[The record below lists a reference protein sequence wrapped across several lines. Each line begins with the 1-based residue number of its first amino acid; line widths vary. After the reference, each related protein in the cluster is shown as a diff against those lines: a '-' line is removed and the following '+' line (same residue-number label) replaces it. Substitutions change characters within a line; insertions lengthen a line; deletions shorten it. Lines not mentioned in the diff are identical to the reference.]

1 MNIGGSNSMTQK
13 FVEVDDQQVRPGGTV
28 TLPRD
33 SFAAR
38 LQLGDRM
45 RFERAIDG
53 RVEMLEGMVVDLDE
67 EKVEI
72 DLPVHQ
78 RHLV

>member
-1 MNIGGSNSMTQK
+1 MSEN
-13 FVEVDDQQVRPGGTV
+13 FVEIPDQHVRPGGTV
-28 TLPRD
+28 RLPRD

-53 RVEMLEGMVVDLDE
+53 RIEILEGMVVDLDE

-72 DLPVHQ
+72 DLPIRQ
-78 RHLV
+78 RHLG

>member
-1 MNIGGSNSMTQK
+1 LSGSDPMAEN
-13 FVEVDDQQVRPGGTV
+13 FVEIPDQYVRPGGTV
-28 TLPRD
+28 RLPRD
-33 SFAAR
+33 SFAAQ

-53 RVEMLEGMVVDLDE
+53 RIEILEGMVVDLDE

-72 DLPVHQ
+72 DLPVLQH
-78 RHLV
+78 RFG

>member
-1 MNIGGSNSMTQK
+1 MAEDYI
-13 FVEVDDQQVRPGGTV
+13 EIPDWCVRPGGTV

-33 SFAAR
+33 CFETP

-53 RVEMLEGMVVDLDE
+53 RIETLEGMVVDLDE
-67 EKVEI
+67 QLVEI
-72 DLPVHQ
+72 DLPD
-78 RHLV
+78 RR

>member
-1 MNIGGSNSMTQK
+1 LSGSDTMSEN
-13 FVEVDDQQVRPGGTV
+13 FVEIPDQHVRPGGTV
-28 TLPRD
+28 RLPRD
-33 SFAAR
+33 SFAAQ

-53 RVEMLEGMVVDLDE
+53 RVEILEGMVVDLDD

-72 DLPVHQ
+72 DLPIRQ
-78 RHLV
+78 RRFG

>member
-1 MNIGGSNSMTQK
+1 MSQK
-13 FVEVDDQQVRPGGTV
+13 FVEIADQHVRPGGTV
-28 TLPRD
+28 RLPRD
-33 SFAAR
+33 SFAAQ
-38 LQLGDRM
+38 LQLGEWM

-53 RVEMLEGMVVDLDE
+53 RVEILEGMVVDLDE

-78 RHLV
+78 RRLV

>member
-1 MNIGGSNSMTQK
+1 MSEN
-13 FVEVDDQQVRPGGTV
+13 FVEIPDQHVRPGGTV
-28 TLPRD
+28 RLPRG
-33 SFAAR
+33 SFAAQ

-53 RVEMLEGMVVDLDE
+53 RIEILEGMVVDLDE

-72 DLPVHQ
+72 DLPIRQ
-78 RHLV
+78 RRLG